1 MLCDS
6 HIAYEKNPVLVQLIC
21 SDVRLGFS
29 KVPKEVK
36 WLAPI
41 DFLCSYNPDQTF
53 LCCFHFNEGKKSEGK
68 GQLIERVRDLLFL
81 ELHISAK
88 ILLNA
93 SASVLLLIAIITA
106 TYLILCRS
114 TLKTPHRKSWLS
126 LFCRWK
132 KRDLGQQSSMTALR
146 LLPLCTYHFEKEH
159 LQIVTLQ
166 QQIQCKIAAPNLGYW

>member
-6 HIAYEKNPVLVQLIC
+6 HITYEKNPALVQLIC

-81 ELHISAK
+81 ELHLSAK

-132 KRDLGQQSSMTALR
+132 NVIWVNKAPW
-146 LLPLCTYHFEKEH
+146 LLYGCCPCARTTWKKSTYR
-159 LQIVTLQ
+159 
-166 QQIQCKIAAPNLGYW
+166 